1 MCYALAAFLK
11 KFPFSSSPLSCVLI
25 SLLGKTE
32 QQKGPQFY
40 PFPPQFENLRSQSR
54 VAFLWPSLRDSTVCS
69 HSCVTQR

>member
-11 KFPFSSSPLSCVLI
+11 KFPFSSSPLSFVLI
-25 SLLGKTE
+25 FWGKQNSKKVLNFT
-32 QQKGPQFY
+32 PSH
-40 PFPPQFENLRSQSR
+40 QFENLRSQSR